1 MKIGTKCKGGDK
13 MKIEKDELMVSL
25 LQIFYEFA
33 MECKGL
39 EGTEEFL
46 KGYRSGMLEIIEAVN
61 KYTRE

>member
-1 MKIGTKCKGGDK
+1 